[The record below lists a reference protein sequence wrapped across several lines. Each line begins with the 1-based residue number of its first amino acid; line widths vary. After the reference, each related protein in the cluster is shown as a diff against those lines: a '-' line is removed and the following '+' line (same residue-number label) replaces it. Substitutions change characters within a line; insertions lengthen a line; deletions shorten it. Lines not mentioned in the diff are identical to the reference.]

1 MSRNRYYHYDHESC
15 SFVEVQPDRRRLV
28 VRGAALF
35 VAALLLAGGMTWT
48 LDRWFSTPEELALQE
63 ENEILQQQLAQ
74 IEERMAGVSAE
85 LEQLAAADQD
95 LYRALLQ
102 AEPIPED
109 VRQVGTGGADPYETF
124 SRYSPEVSSLL
135 RSTAEHIDRLE
146 RQVGLQ
152 NASFREL
159 AELAAQ
165 REERLK
171 QLPAIMPTDG
181 PIVSSY
187 GMRYHPIL
195 KVRKMH
201 AGIDFLVHRGTP
213 VVATGDGVI
222 EETGYSS
229 TYGRYVIIRHA
240 KAGYKTLYAHL
251 SEVPRTIRRGRAVK
265 RGEQIGLSG
274 NTGRST
280 GPHLHYEVRD
290 LEGRTLNPVQFFS
303 PTMTPQEYL
312 ALLKE
317 TEQHTISLD

>member
-15 SFVEVQPDRRRLV
+15 SFVEVQPDRGRLV
-28 VRGAALF
+28 VRGAAMV

-48 LDRWFSTPEELALQE
+48 LDRLFSTPEEMALQE
-63 ENEILQQQLAQ
+63 ENEVLQQQLTD
-74 IEERMAGVSAE
+74 IEDRMSSVSAE
-85 LEQLAAADQD
+85 LDQLASADQE

-124 SRYSPEVSSLL
+124 SRYSPGASSLL
-135 RSTAEHIDRLE
+135 RNTAEQIDRLE

-159 AELAAQ
+159 AELAAM
-165 REERLK
+165 REERMK

-201 AGIDFLVHRGTP
+201 GGVDFLVHRGTP

-222 EETGYSS
+222 AETGYSS
-229 TYGRYVIIRHA
+229 TYGKYVIIKHTA
-240 KAGYKTLYAHL
+240 AGHKTLYAHL
-251 SEVPRTIRRGRAVK
+251 SEVPREIRRGRSVE
-265 RGEQIGLSG
+265 RGQQIGLSG

-290 LEGRTLNPVQFFS
+290 LEGRTLNPVHFFS

-312 ALLKE
+312 ALLEE
-317 TEQHTISLD
+317 TEQHSISLD